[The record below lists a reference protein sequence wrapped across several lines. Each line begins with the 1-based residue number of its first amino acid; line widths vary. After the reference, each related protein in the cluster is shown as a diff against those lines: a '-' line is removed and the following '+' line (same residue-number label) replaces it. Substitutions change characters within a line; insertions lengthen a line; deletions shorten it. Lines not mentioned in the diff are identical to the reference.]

1 MCSRLRPRIH
11 YIFITET
18 DFSEPALVRYAVKC
32 DDHNLRTFMDC
43 SPVSLVFEHHCINQL
58 MTSIHAPLPR
68 TDDILTFIGAYL
80 HPEDVRSFPPRSLSR
95 ALDRR
100 ELKFCLVFPP
110 NGVVSQNLLWN
121 DCATNI
127 RSLRFVFRLSK
138 RMH

>member
-1 MCSRLRPRIH
+1 
-11 YIFITET
+11 
-18 DFSEPALVRYAVKC
+18 
-32 DDHNLRTFMDC
+32 MDC

-80 HPEDVRSFPPRSLSR
+80 HPEDVRSFPPRSLSH

-110 NGVVSQNLLWN
+110 NGS
-121 DCATNI
+121 
-127 RSLRFVFRLSK
+127 FRDIYSGMTVQQTSDPCDSYFAYQK
-138 RMH
+138 ECIEFS